1 MANPRIS
8 QNFRTQFDS
17 FLPKKI
23 KMLLLILLHP
33 FANTRF
39 KNYSILHI
47 MFYCNSYA
55 FYSALFFSKCLFKES
70 GLFLKK
76 VTDLQILGYKAIP
89 TKNHSVLHHSPL
101 CPLTTSSCP
110 SIYASL
116 TSSVSCQVFVFHL
129 PLSVCFSKLHI

>member
-17 FLPKKI
+17 FLPKK
-23 KMLLLILLHP
+23 MLLLTLLHP

-47 MFYCNSYA
+47 MLYCNSYA
-55 FYSALFFSKCLFKES
+55 FYSALFLVNVYLKSRVF
-70 GLFLKK
+70 FLKKK
-76 VTDLQILGYKAIP
+76 VTDLQFLGYKTIP
-89 TKNHSVLHHSPL
+89 TKNHSILHHSPL
-101 CPLTTSSCP
+101 CPLTTSSYP

-129 PLSVCFSKLHI
+129 PLSVCLFL